1 VNRYTPTGFGSRALF
16 AKSPLVVGDGD
27 RGDADHRHP
36 GRTLESVAPVLGLY
50 YRAIAGR
57 NAAILPDGSERD
69 PERYPDTHT
78 TIRLPARV
86 VRFPLGSANF
96 DWYKVALTHRAA
108 HYTAGTFAFRYDRD
122 ARSFERWR
130 PPVAPAEAGT
140 RSPPLSDLERFFS
153 LFALRELAID
163 VFTVIEA
170 LRIDEW
176 AKRRYPGLAKKYEA
190 IQRNALNERA
200 EYVAKRSPRDALA
213 EILIQASLGATNVPP
228 VPALLHEPVRR
239 MLALCRE
246 IAKEGATVEDSAEAT
261 MRAYVLIAR
270 LPNLAADYGPATPAD
285 SPAPVG
291 EEADS
296 PSPLGE
302 GRGEGQFPEPERNRL
317 EGDEVMHTLF
327 EPVLYR
333 DHLGSRITLY
343 KPAGPLDQQAIYRF
357 TDAPTRGDEAART
370 VQSRADVDDRPEPP
384 PEPMEHDHHDHFAG
398 DDAAHESGELHSHER
413 MSYIYPEWDHVR
425 QAYRRAW
432 CRVREARLDTAP
444 SARFFDET
452 LRAYGSLVPGVRRE
466 LERVAYEGLR
476 RVHRLPRGEEIDLDA
491 AIEHHVDLRAGLSP
505 DDDVYLART
514 PQARDVTLALLID
527 ASSSTAEHA
536 KDVPP
541 GPMAEAL
548 AKVHGRAYRTI
559 LDVEKEALVL
569 LIAALE
575 RIGDTYG
582 IYAFSGT
589 GREDV
594 KFQVLKDLDERL
606 SDTVAGRFEKM
617 RGIHTT
623 RMGAALRHAIRKLRA
638 HESKTKVLLMLSD
651 GRPFDIDYGQEYG
664 DGAEVPYAQNDTRQA
679 LVEAQR
685 HGIRPFLIT
694 VDPHGNDYLR
704 EMCDGIGYEILGDVS
719 ELPLRLVSLYR
730 ALTA

>member
-1 VNRYTPTGFGSRALF
+1 MNRYVPSQFGARPLF
-16 AKSPLVVGDGD
+16 AKSPLVAGDGD

-36 GRTLESVAPVLGLY
+36 GRTLEAVAPVLGLY
-50 YRAIAGR
+50 YRAVSGR

-86 VRFPLGSANF
+86 VRFAVGSANF
-96 DWYKVALTHRAA
+96 DWYKVALTHRAVR
-108 HYTAGTFAFRYDRD
+108 YTAGTFDFRYDRD
-122 ARSFERWR
+122 AKLFPRWR
-130 PPVAPAEAGT
+130 PVTPAAATQQSAGAQ
-140 RSPPLSDLERFFS
+140 SSELEKFFS

-176 AKRRYPGLAKKYEA
+176 AKRRYPGLRRKYEA

-213 EILIQASLGATNVPP
+213 EILVQASLGATTIPP
-228 VPALLHEPVRR
+228 VPQLLHEPVRQV
-239 MLALCRE
+239 LALCRE
-246 IAKEGATVEDSAEAT
+246 VAKEGATVEDSAEAT
-261 MRAYVLIAR
+261 MRAYLAIAR
-270 LPNLAADYGPATPAD
+270 LPNLAADYGAASIVDLQHDPGTAPHKATPG
-285 SPAPVG
+285 SVPA
-291 EEADS
+291 
-296 PSPLGE
+296 
-302 GRGEGQFPEPERNRL
+302 FPEPERNRL

-327 EPVLYR
+327 EPVAYR
-333 DHLGSRITLY
+333 DALGSRITNY

-357 TDAPTRGDEAART
+357 TDAPVRGDQAVRPLD
-370 VQSRADVDDRPEPP
+370 SRADVDDRPEPP
-384 PEPMEHDHHDHFAG
+384 PEPMEHDHHDHFAAEG
-398 DDAAHESGELHSHER
+398 PAHESGELHSHER
-413 MSYIYPEWDHVR
+413 QSYIYPEWDHVR
-425 QAYRRAW
+425 QVYRRAW
-432 CRVREARLDTAP
+432 CRVRETRLDTAP

-476 RVHRLPRGEEIDLDA
+476 RVHRLHRGEEIDIDA
-491 AIEHHVDLRAGLSP
+491 AIERHVDLRAGLAP
-505 DDDVYLART
+505 DDNVYVART
-514 PQARDVTLALLID
+514 PQARDVTLALLVD

-536 KDVPP
+536 KDAPP
-541 GPMAEAL
+541 GAMAEAL
-548 AKVHGRAYRTI
+548 ARVHGRAYRTI

-569 LIAALE
+569 LVAALE

-582 IYAFSGT
+582 IYGFSGT

-594 KFQVLKDLDERL
+594 KFQVVKDLDERL

-623 RMGAALRHAIRKLRA
+623 RMGAAIRHAVRKLRG
-638 HESKTKVLLMLSD
+638 HESKTKVLLLISD

-664 DGAEVPYAQNDTRQA
+664 DGAEVAYAQHDTREA
-679 LVEAQR
+679 LFEARR
-685 HGIRPFLIT
+685 HGIRPFVLT

-704 EMCDGIGYEILGDVS
+704 EMCDGIGYEVLADVA

-730 ALTA
+730 GLTG